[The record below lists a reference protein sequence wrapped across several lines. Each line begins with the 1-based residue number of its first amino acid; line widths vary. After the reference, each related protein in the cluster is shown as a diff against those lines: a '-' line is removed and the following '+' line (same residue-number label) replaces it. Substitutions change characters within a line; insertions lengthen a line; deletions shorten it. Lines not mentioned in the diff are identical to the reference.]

1 MICGDMNLYSFV
13 ASGPSTEWKKVF
25 TFILWGSSIK
35 LDNSYYNVNA
45 TTATKPILMI
55 IITTILIKQDIQSF
69 FRSLFGNV
77 TLLHSLVCSMRIKRH
92 IKRHI
97 IISEIS
103 KTDEKPIKI
112 SHTHTHW
119 EKRWRKNV
127 RDCKHFSLSV
137 SSMSLNDTYG
147 HFAFVWRERNALAM
161 FLYGFN
167 VRTRCRCHSNT

>member
-1 MICGDMNLYSFV
+1 MAIWIYIHSLPADQVLS
-13 ASGPSTEWKKVF
+13 EKKVF

-112 SHTHTHW
+112 SHTHC